1 MSALACGKILGTQE
15 LGYRKGVARGGGPYI
30 LISKK
35 FIHMFPSLS
44 KNLRNDRC
52 FIDVVYND
60 GVDKATCAY
69 VYHNDK
75 HIDNPETGRDEYRL
89 YLNKSIHPGE
99 NVFKPDDLV
108 FFRKIKN
115 DSNEPLIH
123 ITHFQNYE
131 RSWLAEIAQP
141 ISKDSR
147 NKNFMAEP
155 SHLPKLPS
163 FKDLSMVSK
172 IDPTLGTHTSSG
184 SGRKG
189 TEMSQSQFRSFLL
202 SMYEN
207 KCAISSETIAY
218 ESLNACEAAHIQP
231 DAHKGP
237 MMPDNGI
244 LLSRDLHWAFDNGMF
259 TIKDDGT
266 VVVHDEMKHN
276 NELSQYHGQQIREPI
291 NVFKS
296 LAPRSDYLSW
306 HRQNFFGKFLRV
318 QAK

>member
-1 MSALACGKILGTQE
+1 MSGMAYGKILGTQE
-15 LGYRKGVARGGGPYI
+15 LGYRRGVAGGGGPYI

-44 KNLRNDRC
+44 KNIRNDRC
-52 FIDVVYND
+52 FIDVVYN
-60 GVDKATCAY
+60 GEMDKATCAY

-75 HIDNPETGRDEYRL
+75 HIDNPQSGRDEYRL

-99 NVFKPDDLV
+99 SVFKPDESV
-108 FFRKIKN
+108 VFRKIEN

-123 ITHFQNYE
+123 ITHFSKYDTSE
-131 RSWLAEIAQP
+131 LAEIAQP

-147 NKNFMAEP
+147 NKNFTVE
-155 SHLPKLPS
+155 SSYLPRLPS
-163 FKDLSMVSK
+163 FKDLNTVSR
-172 IDPTLGTHTSSG
+172 IDPTLSTYTSSG
-184 SGRKG
+184 GGRKG

-202 SMYEN
+202 NMYEN

-231 DAHKGP
+231 DAHEGP

-259 TIKDDGT
+259 TIEDDGT
-266 VVVHDEMKHN
+266 IVVHDEMQDN
-276 NELSQYHGQQIREPI
+276 DELAQYDGQHIREPI
-291 NVFKS
+291 DVFKS

-306 HRQNFFGKFLRV
+306 HRNHFFGKFLRA
-318 QAK
+318 QAR

>member
-1 MSALACGKILGTQE
+1 MSGLACGKILGTQE
-15 LGYRKGVARGGGPYI
+15 LGYRKGVPRGGGPYI

-60 GVDKATCAY
+60 EVDKATCAY
-69 VYHNDK
+69 IYHNDK
-75 HIDNPETGRDEYRL
+75 HIDNPQSGRDEYRL
-89 YLNKSIHPGE
+89 YLNKSIHPE
-99 NVFKPDDLV
+99 ESVFKPGDLV
-108 FFRKIKN
+108 FFRKIEN

-123 ITHFQNYE
+123 ITHFPEYNPSE
-131 RSWLAEIAQP
+131 LAKIAQP
-141 ISKDSR
+141 MSKDSR
-147 NKNFMAEP
+147 NKNFMVE
-155 SHLPKLPS
+155 SSYLPRLPS
-163 FKDLSMVSK
+163 FKDLNTVSR
-172 IDPTLGTHTSSG
+172 IDPTLSTHTSSG
-184 SGRKG
+184 GGRKG

-202 SMYEN
+202 NMYEN

-259 TIKDDGT
+259 TIEDDGT
-266 VVVHDEMKHN
+266 IVVHDEMKHN
-276 NELSQYHGQQIREPI
+276 DELAQYDGQQIREPI
-291 NVFKS
+291 DVFKS
-296 LAPRSDYLSW
+296 LAPRSDYLRW
-306 HRQNFFGKFLRV
+306 HRNHFFGKFLRA
-318 QAK
+318 QAR